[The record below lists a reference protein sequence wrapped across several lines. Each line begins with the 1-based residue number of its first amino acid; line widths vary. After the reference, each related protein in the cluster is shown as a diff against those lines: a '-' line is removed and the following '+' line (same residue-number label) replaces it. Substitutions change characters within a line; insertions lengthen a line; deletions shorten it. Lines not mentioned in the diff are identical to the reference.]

1 MASKLAYRFISADDH
16 IDLRWLPKD
25 LWTARLP
32 AKLRERGPRV
42 VENEKG
48 AYWTWEDQT
57 YSPHGYYTAAQ
68 GSGAMWAI
76 ERGGV
81 MREGELRPTTADLRM
96 TDMDRDGAD
105 VSVMYGPTDPM
116 AIGDPELRRHCYEA
130 YNDWLSDFCAANPGR
145 LIGVPQLS
153 MEDPQAAH
161 DELARLA
168 KRGGLRHVNIL
179 ASRANPPV
187 YDDAWEPFWA
197 LAGEVGIPIGFHL
210 AVLVKKTRLDEANR
224 GAANLVITTASRY
237 AQEPPG
243 MQLLEPMTGLIF
255 SGVLDRHPGVKIV
268 MAEAGLAWVPSMIQG
283 LDIWYQRTRDGRR
296 LTGDGPIALP
306 KLLPSEY
313 FHRQIWISF
322 VDDPLGVKM
331 VGSVLDADKVMFGSD
346 YPHPASTWPDSQKV
360 IEDATQNLSVDIQQK
375 IFRDNARALF
385 GIEWRTPSRANP
397 FDYQRTKR

>member
-1 MASKLAYRFISADDH
+1 MPNNPQYRFISADDH

-25 LWTARLP
+25 LWSARLP

-42 VENEKG
+42 IENDQG
-48 AYWTWEDQT
+48 SFWTWEGQT
-57 YSPHGYYTAAQ
+57 FSPHGYYTAAQ

-81 MREGELRPTTADLRM
+81 MRAGELRPTTAELRLS
-96 TDMDRDGAD
+96 DMDRDGAD

-116 AIGDPELRRHCYEA
+116 AIEDMELRRACYES
-130 YNDWLSDFCAANPGR
+130 YNDWLSEFCAAQPTR
-145 LIGVPQLS
+145 LIGVAQLS

-168 KRGGLRHVNIL
+168 KRGGMRHVNIL

-187 YDDAWEPFWA
+187 YDDRWEPFWS
-197 LAGEVGIPIGFHL
+197 LAEETGIPIGFHL

-224 GAANLVITTASRY
+224 GAVNLVVGTAARF

-255 SGVLDRHPGVKIV
+255 SGVLDRHPQVKIV

-283 LDIWYQRTRDGRR
+283 LDIWYQRTKDGRR
-296 LTGDGPIALP
+296 LTGDGPITLP
-306 KLLPSEY
+306 KLPPSEY
-313 FHRQIWISF
+313 FHRQIWLSF

-331 VGSVLDADKVMFGSD
+331 VGNVLDADKVMFGSD
-346 YPHPASTWPDSQKV
+346 YPHPASTWPDSQQV
-360 IEDATQNLSVDIQQK
+360 IAAAGQNLPSSIREK
-375 IFRDNARALF
+375 IFRDNARTLF
-385 GIEWRTPSRANP
+385 GIE
-397 FDYQRTKR
+397 

>member
-1 MASKLAYRFISADDH
+1 MENNLKHRFISADDH
-16 IDLRWLPKD
+16 IDLRWLPRD

-32 AKLRERGPRV
+32 VKLRERGPRV
-42 VENEKG
+42 VESHKG
-48 AYWTWEDQT
+48 AFWNWEGQT
-57 YSPHGYYTAAQ
+57 FSPHGYYTAAQ

-81 MREGELRPTTADLRM
+81 MREGELRPTTAELRLA
-96 TDMDRDGAD
+96 DMDRDGAD
-105 VSVMYGPTDPM
+105 ASIMYGPTDPM
-116 AIGDPELRRHCYEA
+116 PIADAELRRRCYEA
-130 YNDWLSDFCAANPGR
+130 YNDWLGEFSSAKPER

-153 MEDPQAAH
+153 MDDPEGAR
-161 DELARLA
+161 DELERLA

-187 YDDAWEPFWA
+187 YDSAWEPFWS
-197 LAGEVGIPIGFHL
+197 LAEELNMPIGFHL

-224 GAANLVITTASRY
+224 DAANLIVTTASRY

-255 SGVLDRHPGVKIV
+255 TGVLDRHPRLRIV
-268 MAEAGLAWVPSMIQG
+268 MAEAGLAWVPSMIQS
-283 LDIWYQRTRDGRR
+283 LDIWYQRTLDGRR
-296 LTGDGPIALP
+296 LTGDRPIALP

-313 FHRQIWISF
+313 FHRQIWFSF

-331 VGSVLDADKVMFGSD
+331 VGTVLDVDKVMFGSD

-360 IEDATQNLSVDIQQK
+360 IDECAQSLSAEVRRK
-375 IFRDNARALF
+375 IFRDNARELF
-385 GIEWRTPSRANP
+385 GL
-397 FDYQRTKR
+397 

>member
-1 MASKLAYRFISADDH
+1 MADKMMHRFISADDH

-25 LWTARLP
+25 LWSERLP
-32 AKLRERGPRV
+32 AHLRERGPRV
-42 VENEKG
+42 VEKENG
-48 AYWTWEDQT
+48 SYWTWEGKT
-57 YSPHGYYTAAQ
+57 FSPHGYYTAAQ

-81 MREGELRPTTADLRM
+81 MREGELRPTTAALRLI
-96 TDMDRDGAD
+96 DMDRDGAD

-116 AIGDPELRRHCYEA
+116 PIADAELRRRCNEA
-130 YNDWLSDFCAANPGR
+130 YNDWLAEFCAAKPER

-153 MEDPQAAH
+153 LDDPQAAG
-161 DELARLA
+161 DDLERLA

-179 ASRANPPV
+179 ASRATPPV

-197 LAGEVGIPIGFHL
+197 LAEEVNVPIGFHL

-224 GAANLVITTASRY
+224 DVANLVVTTAARY

-243 MQLLEPMTGLIF
+243 MQLLEPLTGLIF
-255 SGVLDRHPGVKIV
+255 TGVLDRHPRVRIV

-296 LTGDGPIALP
+296 LTGDGPIELP

-313 FHRQIWISF
+313 FHRQIWLSF

-331 VGSVLDADKVMFGSD
+331 VGNVLDADRVMFGSD

-360 IEDATQNLSVDIQQK
+360 IEQQMLGLPEEVRQNILGA
-375 IFRDNARALF
+375 NARRLF
-385 GIEWRTPSRANP
+385 GI
-397 FDYQRTKR
+397 